1 MPKKSPIETKK
12 LNMNIPSSLLERVD
26 RYAENIGLNRSSAIV
41 VLIDNS
47 LKEVEKMQITQ
58 EANLNMQRFMGNPE
72 LLGQIINQKK

>member
-72 LLGQIINQKK
+72 LIGQIINQQK